1 MSLYLCAFGAITY
14 FIIPLSIL
22 LSNFGVLFMTMN
34 FILLSVV
41 LGAICLF
48 TIILPAMQ
56 RGVLQLLL
64 ICRPS
69 DRVLSVIIYNRLE
82 SGKERNLKIALLV
95 TCSIGFIVMNSCGI
109 LSNLAYFKG
118 VWGWYMAGDLG
129 INSFHL
135 GSHLNEVPMAKL
147 LDSYM
152 TGDNPAVASYSFT
165 TASLEKMIGKRTF
178 LRDISSNQE
187 M

>member
-14 FIIPLSIL
+14 FVIPLSIIL
-22 LSNFGVLFMTMN
+22 GNFGVLFMTMN